1 MNDSFLSTSSK
12 EQGEEEDGAASSG
25 YYPPVILKELHQ
37 KLWKSEGV
45 KIVNISVEGLSQATI
60 LCSTNSVTK
69 SVSMKLRWVRLL
81 VWSVGYID
89 SVGVNFQ
96 SPRLRQQASDHSR
109 PALGTLLDEITAAEV
124 AFVLDLAMS
133 ADWHQLSSVTAMDVY
148 KSTPDLTK
156 SQELQRLGHR
166 WRKVSFLYRFFVF
179 TIFAEKIIGDDPDKE
194 KRRLIVCSTSKHDL
208 ERVLASAEYGLM
220 NRLSEIY
227 RAFQGAGPRE
237 WLAALYS
244 AGVPCAVAS
253 TMDQISLLDALIRMG
268 LDKSEAVRHVVHGFN
283 TIVVESRQLSQKRME
298 WTPPRIGSWIL
309 CPGDQSGRELDPL
322 SQRLEWPRDGM
333 VKARVYAECGGG
345 NTSQPSTPLCSIT
358 GPQRS

>member
-1 MNDSFLSTSSK
+1 MNASFLSTSSQ
-12 EQGEEEDGAASSG
+12 EQGEEEDSAASSG
-25 YYPPVILKELHQ
+25 YYPPVILKEPHQ

-96 SPRLRQQASDHSR
+96 AADHSR
-109 PALGTLLDEITAAEV
+109 PALGTLLDEITTAEV
-124 AFVLDLAMS
+124 PFVLDLAMS

-166 WRKVSFLYRFFVF
+166 WRKM
-179 TIFAEKIIGDDPDKE
+179 I
-194 KRRLIVCSTSKHDL
+194 RRLIVCSTSKHDL
-208 ERVLASAEYGLM
+208 ERVLAWAEYGLM
-220 NRLSEIY
+220 NWLSEIY
-227 RAFQGAGPRE
+227 RAIQGAGPRE

-253 TMDQISLLDALIRMG
+253 TMDQISCWMHS
-268 LDKSEAVRHVVHGFN
+268 SEWVSTRAVVTEEDGMDS
-283 TIVVESRQLSQKRME
+283 TKD
-298 WTPPRIGSWIL
+298 W
-309 CPGDQSGRELDPL
+309 ELDPL
-322 SQRLEWPRDGM
+322 SWRPEWPR
-333 VKARVYAECGGG
+333 ARSFVLETRVAA
-345 NTSQPSTPLCSIT
+345 S
-358 GPQRS
+358 